1 MDKNQE
7 IFSKLN
13 SGDFSLK
20 NFVIL
25 QMRKVKNQKD
35 LNKFVQNQSFT
46 HWF

>member
-1 MDKNQE
+1 MGKNQE
-7 IFSKLN
+7 IFSKQN

-20 NFVIL
+20 NCYFTNE
-25 QMRKVKNQKD
+25 KSENQRD